1 MMTQNQWTA
10 VDNYFEGLLI
20 PAQADLALALQVAQ
34 AAKLPP
40 IQVAANQGKLL
51 LLLAQSI
58 GARHI
63 LEIGTLG
70 GYSTLWLARALP
82 PDGQIITLELDP
94 HHAQVAQQVFDQ
106 AGISH
111 LVEIRLGA
119 ALDSLRSLE
128 GPFDFVFIDADKANL
143 VAYFEEALRLT
154 RPGGLIVMD
163 NVVRNG
169 QVIDPASPDANV
181 QGVRALMN
189 RLAREP
195 RISATA
201 LQTVGSKGYDGFA
214 LARVNG

>member
-1 MMTQNQWTA
+1 MTQNQWTA